1 MLTYRSTYS
10 KRKYHTVKVHQLKPN
25 DTGFNEDCYMTW
37 WLNTIQ
43 NYSLSNTGYPAS
55 KHTIHVI
62 ISLLCLPQLETWG
75 ARWWSWTARLCHSQT
90 KASQTSTHTIPVY
103 VLSSQAV
110 IAAKANFVPNSF
122 STQYPTTWKSAGT
135 VSPYHTCPVAFGSLS
150 ALEHLQGCIT
160 SGIGRCLS
168 GVWSGSTLRK
178 TSVQLSRPPDA
189 THSA

>member
-1 MLTYRSTYS
+1 MVEYHSELLAKQYWLSCFQAHNPCHHLTTLPAPARNMRGTLMKLNSEVVPLSDEGITDINTYHS
-10 KRKYHTVKVHQLKPN
+10 
-25 DTGFNEDCYMTW
+25 
-37 WLNTIQ
+37 
-43 NYSLSNTGYPAS
+43 
-55 KHTIHVI
+55 
-62 ISLLCLPQLETWG
+62 CLRAL
-75 ARWWSWTARLCHSQT
+75 H
-90 KASQTSTHTIPVY
+90 
-103 VLSSQAV
+103 SQAV